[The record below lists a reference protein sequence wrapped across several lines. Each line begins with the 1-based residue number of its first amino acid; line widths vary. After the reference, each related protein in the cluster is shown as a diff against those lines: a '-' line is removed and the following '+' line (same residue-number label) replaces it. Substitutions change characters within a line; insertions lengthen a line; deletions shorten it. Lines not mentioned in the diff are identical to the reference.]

1 MQLVPSAEQLLVHR
15 LQPKETPGV
24 GGSQGRVCLSSGQGG
39 GKSLACSFH
48 LAPEPGAQ
56 GGRDGLLKKV
66 GSLYCWPG
74 VQVRSTY
81 LPTASRAS
89 LLGGGIRKQM
99 EGVRDSFP
107 AAFKTFHL

>member
-1 MQLVPSAEQLLVHR
+1 MQLVPSAEQLLVHC
-15 LQPKETPGV
+15 LQPKGTS
-24 GGSQGRVCLSSGQGG
+24 GGEEEVRAASLQAREGAKAWLAASTGG
-39 GKSLACSFH
+39 
-48 LAPEPGAQ
+48 PEPGAQ
-56 GGRDGLLKKV
+56 GGRDGLLKKG
-66 GSLYCWPG
+66 GSLYCRPRA
-74 VQVRSTY
+74 QVRSTY